1 MGTVRSVKRIGVIAK
16 RMTGTSSR
24 GDSEPLTDSSARWH
38 FARYKDRGD
47 ERLVKRRIRSVVKRS
62 ARSILRAP
70 RDQRK
75 IVLIFGCQRSG
86 TTMIQQVF
94 LDQSWRV
101 LILEE
106 HDRRLVGDD
115 PEETSWEDSATVLRR
130 IRRLPFEI
138 VAAKPLVESARATE
152 LMDAAGSTR
161 AVWMLR
167 HYGEVARSNLRRFGD
182 ENSHRDL
189 QPFRSGDSLDWRCKG
204 ATEETRDTVT
214 ELLNTDL
221 TPLDAAAL
229 FWWTRNRL
237 YFDQHLWKDERIRIL
252 RYQRAC
258 TCPDDV
264 VRSLSGHIG
273 IPLPVSSII
282 HRVQPRGAVASVAGL
297 NPEVER
303 LCQKLWD
310 SFAGCPEL

>member
-1 MGTVRSVKRIGVIAK
+1 M
-16 RMTGTSSR
+16 
-24 GDSEPLTDSSARWH
+24 LTDSSARWH
-38 FARYKDRGD
+38 FARYEDRGD
-47 ERLVKRRIRSVVKRS
+47 ERLLRRRIRSIAKLSV
-62 ARSILRAP
+62 RSIVRAP

-75 IVLIFGCQRSG
+75 VVLIFGCQRSG

-101 LILEE
+101 LNLEE

-115 PEETSWEDSATVLRR
+115 PEETSWKDSAIVFHR
-130 IRRLPFEI
+130 IRRLPFEV

-152 LMDAAGSTR
+152 LMDAAGSAR

-167 HYGEVARSNLRRFGD
+167 HYREVARSSLSRFGD
-182 ENSHRDL
+182 KNAHQDL
-189 QPFRSGDSLDWRCKG
+189 QPFRSGDSLDWHCKG
-204 ATEETRDTVT
+204 ATKETRDTVLD
-214 ELLNTDL
+214 LLRADL

-258 TCPDDV
+258 TCPEDV
-264 VRSLSGHIG
+264 VRSLSDYIG
-273 IPLPVSSII
+273 ISLSVSSII
-282 HRVQPRGAVASVAGL
+282 HRVQPREAVTSVGGL

-310 SFAGCPEL
+310 SFADCPEL